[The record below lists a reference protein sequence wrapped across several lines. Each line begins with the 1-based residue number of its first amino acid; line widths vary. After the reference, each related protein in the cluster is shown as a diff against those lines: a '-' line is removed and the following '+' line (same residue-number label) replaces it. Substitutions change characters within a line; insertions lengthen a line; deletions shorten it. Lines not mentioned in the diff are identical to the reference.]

1 MSAPAMLRTSTHPAL
16 VTGLEVETPKHQVIT
31 RSDMQYSKEQS
42 GLWTQTDLGWIPGS
56 DSCL

>member
-1 MSAPAMLRTSTHPAL
+1 MLRTSTHPAL